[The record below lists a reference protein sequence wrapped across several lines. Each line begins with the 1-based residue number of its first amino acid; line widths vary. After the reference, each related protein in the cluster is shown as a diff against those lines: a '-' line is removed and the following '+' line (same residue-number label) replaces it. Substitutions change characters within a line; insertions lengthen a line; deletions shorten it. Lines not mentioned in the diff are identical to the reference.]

1 MIARLLSAP
10 LLLAVLAVAMGS
22 GIDALVKATAPGAG
36 VMVLVA
42 WRFLFGAMIA
52 GTVFLVQRRAWPP
65 GEAVRFHIMRS
76 LMQVTS
82 AILLFYALT
91 QLALAETVLIGFTA
105 ALMVPFAAWIILG
118 EAVSPRAFGLTLLG
132 FAGAAFAV
140 SAAPE
145 GAAAGAHRLFGI
157 ASVLA
162 SAMLYA
168 VVLVLLRLRAVKEDA
183 TTIALFTN
191 GVPALCLSPF
201 LFGLAGPVNVNDL
214 PVFALLGA
222 IGYAVWYLLTLAYA
236 RARAQL
242 LAPLEYT
249 ALIWAALIGFVF
261 FDEVPG
267 WRVAVGAVLIV
278 AACLGVAFESHFATR
293 RETGQPVSDLPD

>member
-52 GTVFLVQRRAWPP
+52 ATVFLAQRRPWPP

-76 LMQVTS
+76 LMQVAS

-140 SAAPE
+140 SATPE
-145 GAAAGAHRLFGI
+145 GAVGAHRLLGI

-201 LFGLAGPVNVNDL
+201 LFGIAGPVNVNNL

-249 ALIWAALIGFVF
+249 ALIWAALIGFVV

-278 AACLGVAFESHFATR
+278 AACLGVAFENHFATR

>member
-10 LLLAVLAVAMGS
+10 LLLAVLAVAMGA
-22 GIDALVKATAPGAG
+22 GIDALVKGTAPGAG

-42 WRFLFGAMIA
+42 WRFLFGALIA
-52 GTVFLVQRRAWPP
+52 GAVFLVQRRAWPP
-65 GEAVRFHIMRS
+65 GEAVRFHVMRS
-76 LMQVTS
+76 VMQVAS
-82 AILLFYALT
+82 AILFFYALT
-91 QLALAETVLIGFTA
+91 QLALAETVIIGFTA
-105 ALMVPFAAWIILG
+105 ALMVPFVAWIVLG
-118 EAVSPRAFGLTLLG
+118 ERVSPKAFGLTLLG

-145 GAAAGAHRLFGI
+145 GADGAHRGLGI

-168 VVLVLLRLRAVKEDA
+168 VVLVLLRLRALKEDA
-183 TTIALFTN
+183 TTIAFFTN

-201 LFGLAGPVNVNDL
+201 LFGLAGPVNLTDL
-214 PVFALLGA
+214 PVFMLLGA
-222 IGYAVWYLLTLAYA
+222 LGYGVWYLMTLAYA

-249 ALIWAALIGFVF
+249 ALIWAALFGFVF

-267 WRVAVGAVLIV
+267 WRVAAGAVLIV
-278 AACLGVAFESHFATR
+278 AACLGVAFENHFATR

>member
-22 GIDALVKATAPGAG
+22 GIDALVKGTAPGAG
-36 VMVLVA
+36 VLVLVA

-52 GTVFLVQRRAWPP
+52 GTVFVVQRRAWPP
-65 GEAVRFHIMRS
+65 GEAVRFHVMRS
-76 LMQVTS
+76 VMQVAS

-105 ALMVPFAAWIILG
+105 ALMVPFVAWIILG
-118 EAVSPRAFGLTLLG
+118 EAVSLRAFGLTLLG

-145 GAAAGAHRLFGI
+145 GAVGAHRMLGI
-157 ASVLA
+157 AAVLA

-168 VVLVLLRLRAVKEDA
+168 VVLVLLRLRALKEDA
-183 TTIALFTN
+183 TTIAFFTN

-201 LFGLAGPVNVNDL
+201 LFGLAGPVNPSDL
-214 PVFALLGA
+214 PVFMLLGA
-222 IGYAVWYLLTLAYA
+222 LGYGVWYLMTLAYA

-278 AACLGVAFESHFATR
+278 AACLGVAFENHFATR

>member
-22 GIDALVKATAPGAG
+22 GIDALVKGTAPGAG

-42 WRFLFGAMIA
+42 WRFLFGGMIA
-52 GTVFLVQRRAWPP
+52 AAVFIAQQRAWPP
-65 GEAVRFHIMRS
+65 GEAIRFHIMRS
-76 LMQVTS
+76 LMQVAS

-118 EAVSPRAFGLTLLG
+118 EAVSLRAFGLTLLG

-140 SAAPE
+140 SATPE
-145 GAAAGAHRLFGI
+145 GAVGEHRLLGI

-201 LFGLAGPVNVNDL
+201 LFGIAGPVNVNDL

-267 WRVAVGAVLIV
+267 WRVPVGAVLIV
-278 AACLGVAFESHFATR
+278 AACLGVAFENHFATR

>member
-22 GIDALVKATAPGAG
+22 GIDALVKATAPGSG

-42 WRFLFGAMIA
+42 WRFLFGAIIA
-52 GTVFLVQRRAWPP
+52 ATVFLLQRRPWPE
-65 GEAVRFHIMRS
+65 GKAVRFHIMRS

-91 QLALAETVLIGFTA
+91 QLALAEAVLIGFTA
-105 ALMVPFAAWIILG
+105 ALMVPFAAWVVLG
-118 EAVSPRAFGLTLLG
+118 EPVSPRAFGLTLLG

-140 SAAPE
+140 SAVPE
-145 GAAAGAHRLFGI
+145 GAVGPHRMLGI
-157 ASVLA
+157 ASILA

-201 LFGLAGPVNVNDL
+201 LFGIAGPVNVNDL
-214 PVFALLGA
+214 PVFMLLGA
-222 IGYAVWYLLTLAYA
+222 IGYGVWYLLTLAYA

-267 WRVAVGAVLIV
+267 WRVGVGAVLIV

>member
-10 LLLAVLAVAMGS
+10 LLIAVLAVAMGS
-22 GIDALVKATAPGAG
+22 GIDALVKGTAPGTG

-42 WRFLFGAMIA
+42 WRFLFGALIA
-52 GTVFLVQRRAWPP
+52 TAVFVGLRRKWPAP
-65 GEAVRFHIMRS
+65 EVVRFHSLRS
-76 LMQVTS
+76 LLQVVS
-82 AILLFYALT
+82 AILFFYALT
-91 QLALAETVLIGFTA
+91 QLALAETIIFGFTA
-105 ALMVPFAAWIILG
+105 ALMVPFVARVVLG
-118 EAVSPRAFGLTLLG
+118 EQISPTAFVLTLVG

-140 SAAPE
+140 SVTPD
-145 GAAAGAHRLFGI
+145 GAAGAHR
-157 ASVLA
+157 VLGLAAVFA
-162 SAMLYA
+162 SAMIYA

-191 GVPALCLSPF
+191 GVPALCLVPV
-201 LFGLAGPVNVNDL
+201 LFGVAGPVEMTDL

-222 IGYAVWYLLTLAYA
+222 MGYAVWYLMTLAYA

-249 ALIWAALIGFVF
+249 ALVWAAVFGIVF

-267 WRVAVGAVLIV
+267 WRVWAGAVLIV
-278 AACLGVAFESHFATR
+278 ASCLGVAFENHFVTR
-293 RETGQPVSDLPD
+293 REAGQPASDLPE

>member
-22 GIDALVKATAPGAG
+22 GIDALVKGTAPGAG

-42 WRFLFGAMIA
+42 WRFLFGGMIA
-52 GTVFLVQRRAWPP
+52 AAVFLAQQRAWPP
-65 GEAVRFHIMRS
+65 GEAIRFHIMRS
-76 LMQVTS
+76 LMQVAS

-118 EAVSPRAFGLTLLG
+118 EAVSLRAFGLTLLG

-140 SAAPE
+140 SATPE
-145 GAAAGAHRLFGI
+145 GAVGEHRLLGI

-201 LFGLAGPVNVNDL
+201 LFGIAGPVNVNDL

-267 WRVAVGAVLIV
+267 WRVPVGAVLIV
-278 AACLGVAFESHFATR
+278 AACLGVAFENHFATR

>member
-52 GTVFLVQRRAWPP
+52 TTVFLVQRRAWPKR
-65 GEAVRFHIMRS
+65 EAVLFHIMRS
-76 LMQVTS
+76 LMQVAS

-105 ALMVPFAAWIILG
+105 ALMVPFAAWLILG

-140 SAAPE
+140 SATPE
-145 GAAAGAHRLFGI
+145 GAVGAHRLLGI
-157 ASVLA
+157 ASILA

>member
-22 GIDALVKATAPGAG
+22 CIDALVKATAPGAG

-42 WRFLFGAMIA
+42 WRFLFGAIIA
-52 GTVFLVQRRAWPP
+52 AMVFLVQRRPWPE
-65 GEAVRFHIMRS
+65 GKAVRFHIMRS
-76 LMQVTS
+76 LMQVAS

-105 ALMVPFAAWIILG
+105 ALMVPFAAWVVLG
-118 EAVSPRAFGLTLLG
+118 EPVSPRAFGLTLLG

-145 GAAAGAHRLFGI
+145 GALGPHRMLGI
-157 ASVLA
+157 ASILA

-214 PVFALLGA
+214 PVFMMLGA
-222 IGYAVWYLLTLAYA
+222 IGYVVWYLLTLAYA

>member
-10 LLLAVLAVAMGS
+10 LLLTVLAVAMGS

-52 GTVFLVQRRAWPP
+52 ATVFLAQRRPWPP

-76 LMQVTS
+76 LMQVAS

-140 SAAPE
+140 SATPE
-145 GAAAGAHRLFGI
+145 GAVGAHRLLGI

-201 LFGLAGPVNVNDL
+201 LFGIAGPVNVNDL

-249 ALIWAALIGFVF
+249 ALIWAALIGFVV

-278 AACLGVAFESHFATR
+278 AACLGVAFENHFATR

>member
-22 GIDALVKATAPGAG
+22 GIDALVKGTAPGAG

-42 WRFLFGAMIA
+42 WRFLFGGMIA
-52 GTVFLVQRRAWPP
+52 AAVFLAQRRPWPP
-65 GEAVRFHIMRS
+65 GAAVRFHIMRS
-76 LMQVTS
+76 LMQVAS

-118 EAVSPRAFGLTLLG
+118 EAVSLRAFGLTLLG

-140 SAAPE
+140 SATPE
-145 GAAAGAHRLFGI
+145 GAVGEHRLLGI

-201 LFGLAGPVNVNDL
+201 LFGIAGPVNVNDL

-278 AACLGVAFESHFATR
+278 AACLGVAFENHFATR